1 MPNALLERRL
11 DVVVQQYASRLKI
24 GEQTT
29 VRRLGIATTGGDAPG
44 MNAAV
49 RATVRTAVANGLKI
63 IGFERGYAGILANES
78 RVLDARAVGG
88 IIHLGGTFLKTARA
102 DEMKTMEGIS
112 KATMVLKQH
121 DLDGLVVI
129 GGNGSM
135 RAACQLHE
143 ASSIPIIGIPATI
156 DNDLAGTDTT
166 IGFDTAVN
174 TALDAIDKI
183 RDTATSHERVFVV
196 EVMGR
201 NRGFVALEVGIGAGA
216 ETILVPEIE
225 YDIDKICQ
233 WLMESHRRGKK
244 SAIVVMA
251 EGAGDSMG
259 VAQIVKDKTGF
270 EVRLTRLGHIQRG
283 GHPTAQSRLL
293 ACEMGAAS
301 VQFLLDDKIRDMTG
315 IQSGRIVPVDLEY
328 ASAAEKPIDKRLHK
342 LAQALAT

>member
-1 MPNALLERRL
+1 
-11 DVVVQQYASRLKI
+11 
-24 GEQTT
+24 
-29 VRRLGIATTGGDAPG
+29 
-44 MNAAV
+44 MNAAL
-49 RATVRTAVANGLKI
+49 RAIVRTAVANGLRV

-78 RVLDARAVGG
+78 RFLDARSVGG
-88 IIHLGGTFLKTARA
+88 IIHLGGTLLKTARA
-102 DEMKTMEGIS
+102 DEMKTPDGIS
-112 KATMVLKQH
+112 KATKVLTQNRVE
-121 DLDGLVVI
+121 GLVVI

-143 ASSIPIIGIPATI
+143 ASGIPIVGIPATI

-174 TALDAIDKI
+174 TGLDALDKI

-216 ETILVPEIE
+216 EVILVPEMK

-233 WLMESHRRGKK
+233 RLVESHRLGKR
-244 SAIVVMA
+244 SAIIVMA
-251 EGAGDSMG
+251 EGAGDSTE
-259 VAQIVKDKTGF
+259 VAQAIRERAGF

-301 VQFLLDDKIRDMTG
+301 VQFLLDGKKKHMTG
-315 IQSGRIVPVDLEY
+315 IQGGRIVPVDLEY
-328 ASAAEKPIDKRLHK
+328 ASTVEKPMDERLYK
-342 LAQALAT
+342 LALALAT

>member
-1 MPNALLERRL
+1 MTLNL
-11 DVVVQQYASRLKI
+11 I
-24 GEQTT
+24 
-29 VRRLGIATTGGDAPG
+29 GIATTGGDAPG

-49 RATVRTAVANGLKI
+49 RATVRTATANGLI
-63 IGFERGYAGILANES
+63 VIGFERGYAGILANES
-78 RVLDARAVGG
+78 RFLDARAVGG
-88 IIHLGGTFLKTARA
+88 IVHLGGTFLKTARA
-102 DEMKTMEGIS
+102 DEMKTPEGIS
-112 KATMVLKQH
+112 KATDVLKQNRVE
-121 DLDGLVVI
+121 GLVVI

-135 RAACQLHE
+135 RAACQLHQ
-143 ASSIPIIGIPATI
+143 ASGIPIVGIPATI

-174 TALDAIDKI
+174 TGLDALDKI

-216 ETILVPEIE
+216 EVILVPEIK

-233 WLMESHRRGKK
+233 RLVESHRLGKR

-251 EGAGDSMG
+251 EGAGDSTD
-259 VAQIVKDKTGF
+259 VAQAVRERAGF
-270 EVRLTRLGHIQRG
+270 DVRLTRLGHVQRG

-301 VQFLLDDKIRDMTG
+301 VEFLLDDKKKHMTG
-315 IQSGRIVPVDLEY
+315 IQGDRIVPVDLEY
-328 ASAAEKPIDKRLHK
+328 ASTVEKPIDERLYK
-342 LAQALAT
+342 LAIALAT

>member
-1 MPNALLERRL
+1 MTLNL
-11 DVVVQQYASRLKI
+11 
-24 GEQTT
+24 
-29 VRRLGIATTGGDAPG
+29 LGIATTGGDAPG

-49 RATVRTAVANGLKI
+49 RATVRTATANGLRV

-78 RVLDARAVGG
+78 RILDARAVGG

-102 DEMKTMEGIS
+102 DEMKTPEGIS
-112 KATMVLKQH
+112 KATEVLKQNRVE
-121 DLDGLVVI
+121 GLVVI

-135 RAACQLHE
+135 RAACQLHQ
-143 ASSIPIIGIPATI
+143 ASGIPIVGIPATI

-174 TALDAIDKI
+174 TGLDALDKI

-216 ETILVPEIE
+216 EVILVPEIK

-233 WLMESHRRGKK
+233 RLVESHHLGKR

-251 EGAGDSMG
+251 EGAGDSTD
-259 VAQIVKDKTGF
+259 VAQAIRERAGF
-270 EVRLTRLGHIQRG
+270 EVRLTRLGHVQRG

-301 VQFLLDDKIRDMTG
+301 VGFLLDGKKKHMTG
-315 IQSGRIVPVDLEY
+315 IQGDRIVPVGLEY
-328 ASAAEKPIDKRLHK
+328 ASTVEKPIDERLYK
-342 LAQALAT
+342 LALELAT